1 MKKAYR
7 QLIKRIDQSIKE
19 IKDKELKSKIRKL
32 LAELNNSIYE
42 VYMMAITDKKT
53 GVYNN
58 YFFDTIL
65 DMELD
70 KAKRSKKK
78 LCLFMAD
85 IDYFKKIND
94 TCGHFKA
101 DDMLKRLAT
110 LIVKNTR
117 KSDVVARFGGEEF
130 IILFPETGLNKAK
143 QITYRIK
150 KSVKEDIFL
159 KKYGLTISGGL
170 TILKERDTARKIKE
184 RVDKGLYKAKNKGRD
199 RFIIIK

>member
-1 MKKAYR
+1 MILISYLLNKNIVDKMKKAYR

-19 IKDKELKSKIRKL
+19 VKDKKLKAKIRKL
-32 LAELNNSIYE
+32 LVELNDSIYE
-42 VYMMAITDKKT
+42 VYIMAITDKKT
-53 GVYNN
+53 GIYNN

-65 DMELD
+65 NMELD
-70 KAKRSKKK
+70 KAKRSRKK

-143 QITYRIK
+143 
-150 KSVKEDIFL
+150 
-159 KKYGLTISGGL
+159 
-170 TILKERDTARKIKE
+170 
-184 RVDKGLYKAKNKGRD
+184 NKGRD